1 MQYTFILI
9 ALFREIGEEFICF
22 RVVVEMN
29 QVLFCLVDLVVNS
42 DFESYF

>member
-9 ALFREIGEEFICF
+9 ALFRVIVEEFICF

-29 QVLFCLVDLVVNS
+29 QVSFWLVDLVVNS
-42 DFESYF
+42 DFESCF

>member
-9 ALFREIGEEFICF
+9 ALFRVIVEEFICF

-29 QVLFCLVDLVVNS
+29 QVSFCLVDLVVNS
-42 DFESYF
+42 DFESFF